1 MLAQQ
6 VMRIVTQLSDD
17 QLEQVYD
24 YVMIMQMSNTCAE
37 TNAERADTLRKQ
49 RLLQFQGLWASAFTD
64 TSTHV
69 DELIYGNEPAVY

>member
-24 YVMIMQMSNTCAE
+24 YVMMMQMSNTRAE

-49 RLLQFQGLWASAFTD
+49 RLLQFQGLWASTFAD

-69 DELIYGNEPAVY
+69 DELIYGNESAVY

>member
-24 YVMIMQMSNTCAE
+24 YVMIMQMSNTRPE
-37 TNAERADTLRKQ
+37 RSAERTGILRKE
-49 RLLQFQGLWASAFTD
+49 RLLQFQGLWASTFAD

-69 DELIYGNEPAVY
+69 DELIYGNEPAIY